1 MCASP
6 VGKPRTTSVMNGL
19 VLNLITFLN
28 YCKGDKMLIT
38 ISIVCGLGIALALY
52 EAFFNG

>member
-1 MCASP
+1 
-6 VGKPRTTSVMNGL
+6 MNGL

-52 EAFFNG
+52 EAFFSGKGE